1 MPDGIDILLSDL
13 QSWKA
18 FFSIYF
24 KEEEIVICANEK
36 QFFNVPSL
44 IETTEEEFIK
54 FFNDLQF

>member
-24 KEEEIVICANEK
+24 KEEDIVICANEK

-54 FFNDLQF
+54 WIRQV